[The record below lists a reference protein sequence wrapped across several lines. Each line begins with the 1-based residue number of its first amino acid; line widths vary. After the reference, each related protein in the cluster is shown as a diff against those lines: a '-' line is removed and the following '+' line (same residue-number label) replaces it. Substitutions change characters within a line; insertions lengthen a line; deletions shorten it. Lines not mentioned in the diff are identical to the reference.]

1 MKKRRFGIFSE
12 MGMFGADLRKTGVAL
27 LTLPLIAGNVS
38 ASENQ
43 ERDALAAEAVVA
55 FAQAGNNITIKGV
68 VKDAKGETIPA
79 ANVVVKGTTMG
90 TVADWDGNFQIAVPK
105 GSTLVFSYIGYS
117 PKEVVVSNSTTLNV
131 VMNEDTQA
139 LDEVVVVAYGVR
151 KKGTVSGSVGVIKA
165 DAIENA
171 PVASFD
177 QALQGRATGL
187 EVMAN
192 SGEPSAPATF
202 KIRGVNSINAGTTP
216 LFILDGIAISSSDFS
231 SINPNDIDNISVL
244 KDASSTSIYG
254 ARAANGVIVITTKR
268 GKMGDKGKINLR
280 AQYGFSNLAYG
291 KWDQMNTT
299 ERLNYEEEIGLRVPG
314 KYDRE
319 ALERTNINWRDVV
332 FNNNAPFSSY
342 EVSTS
347 GASDKI
353 NYFVSGGYYG
363 QEGTAMG
370 SDFARYSFR
379 TNLEARVTDW
389 LKIGT
394 NTAFS
399 YEDFEEADSGQYTTV
414 TPISASRF
422 MLPYWN
428 PYKEDGSIASISDG
442 SWLGTNQN
450 PLEWL
455 ENNPRK
461 VNKAK
466 LIASAFIE
474 VRPMQDLVI
483 RSVGGLDFSDRRV
496 NMKSN
501 PSYLPNYG
509 SGSVSRSFSRYS
521 NLTWTNT
528 ANYVKTFAEDHNV
541 NVLLGQEAVRNDSE
555 GFAVTSR
562 GQTNDNLLSM
572 SSGTSVSSWDD
583 SMAGSTYLS
592 FFGRAEYNYNYKY
605 YADLSVRRDGS
616 SKFGS
621 KARWATFWSL
631 GTMWNAKSEAFL
643 AEYDWLT
650 NAQMTFSIGTS
661 GNSSIPNYDHLALV
675 AAGAQY
681 AGRPGIGPLTRG
693 NANLTW
699 EKTTTTNVG
708 LKLGF
713 FDRLN
718 TTMEF
723 YNKLTTDMLMEVPTS
738 YATGFPFKWDNIG
751 AMVNRG
757 FEMDV
762 NYDAIRT
769 KSFVWNVNAN
779 FSYNQNKITELYNGQ
794 DRYEMANAGI
804 LLQVGRPTGEF
815 YVVRYAGVNPA
826 NGDALWYDKEGNIT
840 NQYNENDRVLVGKS
854 YHAPWQGGFGSSISY
869 KGISLSAQFS
879 WVADRWMMNNDRYFD
894 ESNGTFTMYNQSKK
908 LLDRWKNPGDI
919 AEIPRHG
926 VKTEFDSHL
935 LEDASFLRLKNLT
948 LSYELPSKVLKS
960 TKIIERVRF
969 YGQGQN
975 LFTFT
980 GFTGMDPESSTN
992 MYAASYPL
1000 ARQFSFGVEVSF

>member
-1 MKKRRFGIFSE
+1 MKKTRFGIFSGK
-12 MGMFGADLRKTGVAL
+12 GMFGADLRKTGVAL
-27 LTLPLIAGNVS
+27 LTLPLISGSVS
-38 ASENQ
+38 ASGNQ
-43 ERDALAAEAVVA
+43 GREALAAEAVVA
-55 FAQAGNNITIKGV
+55 LAQAGNNITIKGV

-90 TVADWDGNFQIAVPK
+90 TVADWDGNFEISAPK

-131 VMNEDTQA
+131 VMSEDTQA

-151 KKGTVSGSVGVIKA
+151 KKGTVSGSVGVIKS
-165 DAIENA
+165 DALENA

-177 QALQGRATGL
+177 QALQGKATGL

-192 SGEPSAPATF
+192 SGEPSAPASF

-216 LFILDGIAISSSDFS
+216 LFILDGIAISASDFS

-268 GKMGDKGKINLR
+268 GKLGDKGKVNLR

-291 KWDQMNTT
+291 NWDQMNTS
-299 ERLNYEEEIGLRVPG
+299 ERLDYEEQIGLRVPG
-314 KYDRE
+314 QYDRE
-319 ALERTNINWRDVV
+319 ALERTNINWRDIV

-342 EVSTS
+342 EISTS

-353 NYFVSGGYYG
+353 NYFISGGYYG
-363 QEGTAMG
+363 QEGTAIG
-370 SDFARYSFR
+370 SDFSRYSFR
-379 TNLEARVTDW
+379 TNLEARVTNW
-389 LKIGT
+389 LKVGT

-399 YEDFEEADSGQYTTV
+399 YEDFQEADAGDYNTV

-428 PYKEDGSIASISDG
+428 PYKEDGSIASIGDG

-474 VRPMQDLVI
+474 IRPIQDLVI

-509 SGSVSRSFSRYS
+509 SGSVSRSFSRFT

-528 ANYVKTFAEDHNV
+528 ANYVKTFNEDHNV

-555 GFAVTSR
+555 GFAVTTK

-572 SSGTSVSSWDD
+572 SSATSAPGWDD
-583 SMAGSTYLS
+583 SMSGSTYLS

-605 YADLSVRRDGS
+605 YVDLSVRRDGS

-621 KARWATFWSL
+621 DSRWATFWSL
-631 GTMWNAKSEAFL
+631 GSMWNAKAETFL
-643 AEYDWLT
+643 AGYDWLT
-650 NAQMTFSIGTS
+650 NAQLTFSIGTS

-693 NANLTW
+693 NAHLTW

-718 TTMEF
+718 GGFEF
-723 YNKLTTDMLMEVPTS
+723 YNKRTTDMLMEVPTS
-738 YATGFPFKWDNIG
+738 YATGFPYKWDNIG

-757 FEMDV
+757 VEIDL

-769 KSFVWNVNAN
+769 KTFVWNINAN
-779 FSYNQNKITELYNGQ
+779 ASYNQNKITELYNGQ
-794 DRYEMANAGI
+794 DRYEMANSGL
-804 LLQVGRPTGEF
+804 LLQVGRPMGDF

-826 NGDALWYDKEGNIT
+826 NGDALWYDKAGNIT
-840 NQYNENDRVLVGKS
+840 NVYNENDRVLLGKS
-854 YHAPWQGGFGSSISY
+854 YHAPWQGGFGTSFSY
-869 KGISLSAQFS
+869 KGISLGAQFS

-894 ESNGTFTMYNQSKK
+894 ESNGTFTMYNQSNK
-908 LLDRWKNPGDI
+908 LLDRWKKPGDI
-919 AEIPRHG
+919 TEIPRNG
-926 VKTEFDSHL
+926 VKTEFDSRL
-935 LEDASFLRLKNLT
+935 VENASFLRLKNVT
-948 LSYELPSKVLKS
+948 LAYQLPASLLRKTKV
-960 TKIIERVRF
+960 IEAVRF

-975 LFTFT
+975 LLTFT
-980 GFTGMDPESSTN
+980 PFTGMDPESSSN

-1000 ARQFSFGVEVSF
+1000 SRQFSFGVEVTF

>member
-1 MKKRRFGIFSE
+1 MKKRRFGMFSDK
-12 MGMFGADLRKTGVAL
+12 GLFGADLRKTGVAL
-27 LTLPLIAGNVS
+27 LTLPLISGSVS
-38 ASENQ
+38 ASENLGR
-43 ERDALAAEAVVA
+43 EALSAEAVVA
-55 FAQAGNNITIKGV
+55 LAQAGNNITIKGV

-90 TVADWDGNFQIAVPK
+90 TVADWDGNFEIAVPK
-105 GSTLVFSYIGYS
+105 GSTLVFTYIGFA
-117 PKEVVVSNSTTLNV
+117 PKEVVVNNATTLNV
-131 VMNEDTQA
+131 VMSEDTQA
-139 LDEVVVVAYGVR
+139 IEEVVVVAYGVR

-192 SGEPSAPATF
+192 SGEPSAPASF

-268 GKMGDKGKINLR
+268 GKMGDKGKISLR

-314 KYDRE
+314 QYDRE

-370 SDFARYSFR
+370 SDFTRYSFR

-399 YEDFEEADSGQYTTV
+399 YEDFEEADSGEYTTV

-528 ANYVKTFAEDHNV
+528 AN
-541 NVLLGQEAVRNDSE
+541 
-555 GFAVTSR
+555 
-562 GQTNDNLLSM
+562 
-572 SSGTSVSSWDD
+572 
-583 SMAGSTYLS
+583 
-592 FFGRAEYNYNYKY
+592 
-605 YADLSVRRDGS
+605 
-616 SKFGS
+616 
-621 KARWATFWSL
+621 
-631 GTMWNAKSEAFL
+631 
-643 AEYDWLT
+643 
-650 NAQMTFSIGTS
+650 
-661 GNSSIPNYDHLALV
+661 
-675 AAGAQY
+675 
-681 AGRPGIGPLTRG
+681 
-693 NANLTW
+693 
-699 EKTTTTNVG
+699 
-708 LKLGF
+708 
-713 FDRLN
+713 
-718 TTMEF
+718 
-723 YNKLTTDMLMEVPTS
+723 
-738 YATGFPFKWDNIG
+738 
-751 AMVNRG
+751 
-757 FEMDV
+757 
-762 NYDAIRT
+762 
-769 KSFVWNVNAN
+769 
-779 FSYNQNKITELYNGQ
+779 
-794 DRYEMANAGI
+794 
-804 LLQVGRPTGEF
+804 
-815 YVVRYAGVNPA
+815 
-826 NGDALWYDKEGNIT
+826 
-840 NQYNENDRVLVGKS
+840 
-854 YHAPWQGGFGSSISY
+854 
-869 KGISLSAQFS
+869 
-879 WVADRWMMNNDRYFD
+879 
-894 ESNGTFTMYNQSKK
+894 
-908 LLDRWKNPGDI
+908 
-919 AEIPRHG
+919 
-926 VKTEFDSHL
+926 
-935 LEDASFLRLKNLT
+935 
-948 LSYELPSKVLKS
+948 
-960 TKIIERVRF
+960 
-969 YGQGQN
+969 
-975 LFTFT
+975 
-980 GFTGMDPESSTN
+980 
-992 MYAASYPL
+992 
-1000 ARQFSFGVEVSF
+1000 

>member
-1 MKKRRFGIFSE
+1 
-12 MGMFGADLRKTGVAL
+12 
-27 LTLPLIAGNVS
+27 
-38 ASENQ
+38 
-43 ERDALAAEAVVA
+43 
-55 FAQAGNNITIKGV
+55 
-68 VKDAKGETIPA
+68 
-79 ANVVVKGTTMG
+79 
-90 TVADWDGNFQIAVPK
+90 
-105 GSTLVFSYIGYS
+105 
-117 PKEVVVSNSTTLNV
+117 
-131 VMNEDTQA
+131 
-139 LDEVVVVAYGVR
+139 
-151 KKGTVSGSVGVIKA
+151 
-165 DAIENA
+165 
-171 PVASFD
+171 
-177 QALQGRATGL
+177 
-187 EVMAN
+187 
-192 SGEPSAPATF
+192 
-202 KIRGVNSINAGTTP
+202 
-216 LFILDGIAISSSDFS
+216 
-231 SINPNDIDNISVL
+231 
-244 KDASSTSIYG
+244 
-254 ARAANGVIVITTKR
+254 
-268 GKMGDKGKINLR
+268 
-280 AQYGFSNLAYG
+280 
-291 KWDQMNTT
+291 
-299 ERLNYEEEIGLRVPG
+299 
-314 KYDRE
+314 
-319 ALERTNINWRDVV
+319 
-332 FNNNAPFSSY
+332 
-342 EVSTS
+342 
-347 GASDKI
+347 
-353 NYFVSGGYYG
+353 
-363 QEGTAMG
+363 
-370 SDFARYSFR
+370 
-379 TNLEARVTDW
+379 
-389 LKIGT
+389 
-394 NTAFS
+394 
-399 YEDFEEADSGQYTTV
+399 
-414 TPISASRF
+414 
-422 MLPYWN
+422 
-428 PYKEDGSIASISDG
+428 
-442 SWLGTNQN
+442 
-450 PLEWL
+450 
-455 ENNPRK
+455 
-461 VNKAK
+461 
-466 LIASAFIE
+466 
-474 VRPMQDLVI
+474 
-483 RSVGGLDFSDRRV
+483 
-496 NMKSN
+496 SN

-572 SSGTSVSSWDD
+572 ASGTSVSSWDD
-583 SMAGSTYLS
+583 TMAGSTYLS

-854 YHAPWQGGFGSSISY
+854 YHAPWQGGFGSSVSY